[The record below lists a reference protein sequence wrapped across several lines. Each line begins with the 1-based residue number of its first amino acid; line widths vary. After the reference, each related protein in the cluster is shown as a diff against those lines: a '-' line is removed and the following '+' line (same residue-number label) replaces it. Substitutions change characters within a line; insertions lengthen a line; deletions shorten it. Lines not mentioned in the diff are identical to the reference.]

1 MKFGFSKWCRAKR
14 RQQTDAAWLGS
25 SGQLTFEFLVAII
38 FIILIFVY
46 GMMLFETKNNQ
57 NFVYNYQWNA
67 QLMADRL
74 AKNINNVYLM
84 DNNSTYQE
92 SFYWQDSNRNVTV
105 SEHSVLVWY
114 NSGAFSDS
122 PINAKL
128 EWDIT
133 DVNGLLVF
141 EKINDK
147 VVVRYG

>member
-1 MKFGFSKWCRAKR
+1 MRKID
-14 RQQTDAAWLGS
+14 Q
-25 SGQLTFEFLVAII
+25 SGQISIEFLISIVFVLAILLFGVFI
-38 FIILIFVY
+38 FQNRTTV
-46 GMMLFETKNNQ
+46 NQ
-57 NFVYNYQWNA
+57 NLSQKWE
-67 QLMADRL
+67 ADNVAHRV
-74 AKNINNVYLM
+74 ARNINNVYLM